1 VRQRIL
7 ITGATG
13 FLGRHLQE
21 QWTERGRA
29 DVVALVRDPDAW
41 HQYEWTDDVVTD
53 EIVEGALA
61 DVPDRIEDDAFGD
74 LDVIYHLA
82 GVVRHSRA
90 RPEQQFRVNVDGTL
104 EMVRLAAHANARLVF
119 VSTSGTVGC
128 FPRSDMW
135 ADEQAP
141 YCEETVANWPY
152 YVSKIEAE
160 RQARQLADR
169 RDVELVVVR
178 PPMLWGP
185 RDHRHRS
192 TGLLRTLLQENLPA
206 VPNGKVDFADVRDV
220 ASLLV
225 TLAQVS
231 RPRPV
236 YHAPGTACRTAT
248 LLDMIEAISD
258 VDPPRTDVPT
268 PLLWS
273 LCEANRRWGDT
284 LPLLPDA
291 PDPVYIEMAAHFWES
306 RSVYA
311 HNELDY
317 EARSPRQT
325 LVDTFHWLR
334 TVCPELDPPWSDA
347 DALQATLPIHP

>member
-1 VRQRIL
+1 MHQRIL

-21 QWTERGRA
+21 QLTERGQA
-29 DVVALVRDPDAW
+29 DVIALVRAPDAW
-41 HQYEWTDDVVTD
+41 RQYEWTDDVAPAK
-53 EIVEGALA
+53 IVEGSLA
-61 DVPDRIEDDAFGD
+61 DVPDLREKGAFGD

-104 EMVRLAAHANARLVF
+104 AMVRLAAHADARLVF

-135 ADEQAP
+135 ADEHAP
-141 YCEETVANWPY
+141 YCEETVGNWPY
-152 YVSKIEAE
+152 YASKIAAE
-160 RQARQLADR
+160 KQARQLADLR
-169 RDVELVVVR
+169 GVELVVVR

-185 RDHRHRS
+185 RDHRFRS
-192 TGLLRTLLQENLPA
+192 TSLLRTLLQENLPA
-206 VPNGKVDFADVRDV
+206 VPNGKVDFTDVPDV

-225 TLAQVS
+225 SLARVS
-231 RPRPV
+231 HPRPV

-248 LLDMIEAISD
+248 LFDVIEEIAD
-258 VDPPRTDVPT
+258 VDTPRTNVPT
-268 PLLWS
+268 PLLWG
-273 LCEANRRWGDT
+273 LCEVNRRWGDA
-284 LPLLPDA
+284 LPFLPDA

-311 HNELDY
+311 HDELGY

-334 TVCPELDPPWSDA
+334 TVCPELDSPWAASRD
-347 DALQATLPIHP
+347 LEATLPIHP